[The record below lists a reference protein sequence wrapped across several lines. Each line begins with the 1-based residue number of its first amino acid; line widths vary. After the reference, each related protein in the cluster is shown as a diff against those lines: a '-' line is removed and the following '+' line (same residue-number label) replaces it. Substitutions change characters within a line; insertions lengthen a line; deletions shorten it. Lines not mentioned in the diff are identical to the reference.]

1 MLCDL
6 LLGRDD
12 EVELIGRGLERAA
25 RLARHLR
32 RLPISGLWSSP
43 RRRRHFDRTL
53 IGEQL
58 ALSIQIAQS
67 LNEVDYGRWTGC
79 SSAQLEL
86 DQPGPVSTLYVLA
99 HKFR

>member
-1 MLCDL
+1 MTTLLLVRHAEAAAPRDI
-6 LLGRDD
+6 LLGRND
-12 EVELIGRGLERAA
+12 EVGLSGRGLERAA

-43 RRRRHFDRTL
+43 LRRAIQTAAL

-67 LNEVDYGRWTGC
+67 LNEIDYGR
-79 SSAQLEL
+79 
-86 DQPGPVSTLYVLA
+86 
-99 HKFR
+99 